1 MNIKYVLCIIA
12 VWGTYSFAVDLLIA
26 HEIDSIREEITQ
38 LRKVFSYDPKD
49 AK

>member
-1 MNIKYVLCIIA
+1 MRDIRIMIVALSVVVILQHYVIEMQIA
-12 VWGTYSFAVDLLIA
+12 EVKQ
-26 HEIDSIREEITQ
+26 EITQ